1 MDNKAGLH
9 PSLRSF
15 LAQASSDADQLV
27 DPLDPG
33 PSRRALERELAD
45 LDTEGPDVW
54 RVSDT
59 LLDTGRRVRVYEPQ
73 PGTRRPA
80 LVFFHGGGY
89 VRCSIDTHDSMC
101 RLLSL
106 KAGVVVVSVDYRLAP
121 EAKFPEPLE
130 DCHGAAASVHAR
142 ARDFGIDPERMA
154 VGGDSAGGNLTAG
167 VIRLA
172 RQRGGPEFR
181 HQLLIYPHVD
191 MRADTRSMC
200 LYSKGFFLDLMEF
213 YVACYTRDE
222 TDFDDPLCS
231 PLRAGD
237 LAGQPPATVVVCG
250 FDPLRDEGRAYAR
263 KLADAGVTV
272 ELIEHADMLHGFL
285 LLRSIV
291 GEEVDRAFAEYG
303 RALARA
309 LAVASS

>member
-1 MDNKAGLH
+1 MDTKAGLH
-9 PSLRSF
+9 PRLRSF
-15 LAQASSDADQLV
+15 LDEASGEADQLI
-27 DPLDPG
+27 DPHDPG
-33 PSRRALERELAD
+33 PSRRALQRELAELDIEAPD
-45 LDTEGPDVW
+45 LW
-54 RVSDT
+54 RISDT
-59 LLDTGRRVRVYEPQ
+59 RLDTGRRVRVYETE
-73 PGTRRPA
+73 PGTHRPA

-130 DCHGAAASVHAR
+130 DCFRAAVSIHAR
-142 ARDFGIDPERMA
+142 AGDFGIDPGRMA
-154 VGGDSAGGNLTAG
+154 VGGDSAGGNLAAG

-172 RQRGGPEFR
+172 QQRGGPEFR

-191 MRADTRSMC
+191 MRADTQSMR

-231 PLRAGD
+231 PLKAD
-237 LAGQPPATVVVCG
+237 DFADQPPASVVVCG

-263 KLADAGVTV
+263 KLEEAGVTV
-272 ELIEHADMLHGFL
+272 DIIEHADMLHGFL
-285 LLRSIV
+285 LLRRIV
-291 GEEVDRAFAEYG
+291 GDEVDRAFSEYG

-309 LAVASS
+309 LAVDSP

>member
-1 MDNKAGLH
+1 MDIDAGLH
-9 PSLRSF
+9 PRLRSF
-15 LAQASSDADQLV
+15 LAQVSSDADQLI
-27 DPLDPG
+27 DPCDPG
-33 PSRRALERELAD
+33 PSRQALERELAE
-45 LDTEGPDVW
+45 LDIEAPQIW

-59 LLDTGRRVRVYEPQ
+59 QLDTGRPVRVYEPE
-73 PGTRRPA
+73 PGTGRPA

-101 RLLSL
+101 RILSL
-106 KAGVVVVSVDYRLAP
+106 KAGVVVFSIDYRLAP

-130 DCHGAAASVHAR
+130 DCHGAAVSIHAR
-142 ARDFGIDPERMA
+142 AEEFGIDPERMA
-154 VGGDSAGGNLTAG
+154 VGGDSAGGNLAAG

-172 RQRGGPEFR
+172 NERGGPEFR

-191 MRADTRSMC
+191 MRADTHSLR

-222 TDFDDPLCS
+222 TDFDNPLCS
-231 PLRAGD
+231 PLRAD
-237 LAGQPPATVVVCG
+237 DFAGQPPATVIVCG

-263 KLADAGVTV
+263 KLEDAGVAV

-285 LLRSIV
+285 LMRRII
-291 GEEVDRAFAEYG
+291 GTEVEQALADCG
-303 RALARA
+303 RALGQA
-309 LAVASS
+309 LAARSS